1 MMRRDNIMQIKDKIY
16 KNVKIFLVIILIL
29 VLFIS
34 SIKFVAKKFIF
45 PLKYKEQ
52 VFKYSDEY
60 NVDPYLIYAVIK
72 AESKFNPNAISNKD
86 AKGLMQ
92 LLETTASEISIYETL
107 DLFDVDINISL
118 GTKYLSSL
126 ISRYNGNYY
135 LAICAYNAGMGNL
148 DKWLDNGIINKNLSN
163 HLDNNIPI
171 NETKDY
177 LKKVINN
184 YNSYKVLYD
193 N

>member
-72 AESKFNPNAISNKD
+72 AESKFNPDAISNKD

>member
-92 LLETTASEISIYETL
+92 LLETTASEISIYEIL

-126 ISRYNGNYY
+126 VSRYNGNYY